1 MKPYWWMTAI
11 VEIEMVAVD
20 ADTVEPRQN
29 TRDVRGIL
37 PRRTDQILLHNDRN
51 TKNHVTASALT
62 KWSPTGSIFLYLNIP
77 YIYHTPPEM
86 KKPGN
91 L

>member
-1 MKPYWWMTAI
+1 MTAI

-37 PRRTDQILLHNDRN
+37 PRRTDQILLHIQSPARLRL
-51 TKNHVTASALT
+51 ALFVRV
-62 KWSPTGSIFLYLNIP
+62 GR
-77 YIYHTPPEM
+77 H
-86 KKPGN
+86 
-91 L
+91 